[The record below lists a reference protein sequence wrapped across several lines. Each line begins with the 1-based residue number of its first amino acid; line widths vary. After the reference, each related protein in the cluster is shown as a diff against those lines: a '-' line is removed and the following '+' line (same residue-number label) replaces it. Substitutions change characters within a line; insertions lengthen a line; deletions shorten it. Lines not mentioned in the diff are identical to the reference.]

1 MDGGAWWAVVHVVA
15 RSQTQL
21 SDFTFT
27 FHFHAPEKEMATHS
41 GVLAWRIP
49 GTGEPGA
56 LLSMGSHRVGHDWSD
71 LAAAAAEEPDYPRW
85 KMYRFW
91 LWQCLNNWF
100 TQISIY
106 IACKLYVYIWSFQ
119 STFWSIIINYEQTVK
134 AHKTSENYCFSS
146 SHVWMWELDHKK
158 TECWRIDAFELWGGR
173 RLLRVPWTA
182 RSNQSILKEIS
193 PEYSLEGL
201 MLKLKLQYFGHL
213 IWRTNSLRPWCWKRL
228 KAGGKGDNR
237 GWDGWMASPTQWTW
251 VWASSGRRWRT
262 RKPGMLQSM
271 G

>member
-1 MDGGAWWAVVHVVA
+1 
-15 RSQTQL
+15 
-21 SDFTFT
+21 
-27 FHFHAPEKEMATHS
+27 MATHS
-41 GVLAWRIP
+41 SVLAWRIP
-49 GTGEPGA
+49 GTGEPGG
-56 LLSMGSHRVGHDWSD
+56 LPSMGSHRVGHDWSD
-71 LAAAAAEEPDYPRW
+71 LAAAAAAEEPDYPRW

-100 TQISIY
+100 TQIAIY

-134 AHKTSENYCFSS
+134 THKTSENYWFSS

-158 TECWRIDAFELWGGR
+158 TECWRTDAFELWSGR

-201 MLKLKLQYFGHL
+201 MLKLKLQYVGHL
-213 IWRTNSLRPWCWKRL
+213 MWRANSLRPWC
-228 KAGGKGDNR
+228 
-237 GWDGWMASPTQWTW
+237 
-251 VWASSGRRWRT
+251 
-262 RKPGMLQSM
+262 
-271 G
+271 